1 RDFLS
6 YIVKEDL
13 AGRGET
19 IRGKI
24 IAQDVYGRDPVAGGD
39 PENVVRVEA
48 RRMRQTLDHY
58 YDTAGASD
66 PVRIFV
72 DTGGY
77 RPRYERREAPKP
89 GPRRGKP
96 QAVGLL
102 AFVAGSLVGIALMS
116 VLPQQQE
123 ALLPLPDDPPASDGR
138 RTLERQAIL
147 DKSPASLQAVNLA
160 EQAKSMLFPLFDAPR
175 QTLVSEVF
183 RRVIELDPDY
193 FGGYA
198 GASQAFAS
206 LSIISPPGASKN
218 ELSAAA
224 DEMSRTAIRL
234 EPTQPWAQSAR
245 SWSEFANGNFEEALR
260 LGRRAEALSPE
271 DVGILDFLG
280 AVELFTGHFA
290 KAISAAER
298 VSEKGGNDQRS
309 ANRNIAAAANFHLG
323 KYDASLAAFQAAA
336 EFGNPLSAPSLAFQ
350 AADLNALGRETEA
363 LQKIKVLTT
372 AWPDADID
380 AMLRGIYQHPEHAEE
395 VLNHLRNLGWT
406 PGSGFD

>member
-1 RDFLS
+1 
-6 YIVKEDL
+6 
-13 AGRGET
+13 
-19 IRGKI
+19 
-24 IAQDVYGRDPVAGGD
+24 
-39 PENVVRVEA
+39 
-48 RRMRQTLDHY
+48 MRQTLDHY

-183 RRVIELDPDY
+183 RRVIDT
-193 FGGYA
+193 
-198 GASQAFAS
+198 
-206 LSIISPPGASKN
+206 
-218 ELSAAA
+218 
-224 DEMSRTAIRL
+224 RRL
-234 EPTQPWAQSAR
+234 TQRVQS
-245 SWSEFANGNFEEALR
+245 
-260 LGRRAEALSPE
+260 
-271 DVGILDFLG
+271 
-280 AVELFTGHFA
+280 
-290 KAISAAER
+290 
-298 VSEKGGNDQRS
+298 
-309 ANRNIAAAANFHLG
+309 
-323 KYDASLAAFQAAA
+323 
-336 EFGNPLSAPSLAFQ
+336 
-350 AADLNALGRETEA
+350 
-363 LQKIKVLTT
+363 
-372 AWPDADID
+372 
-380 AMLRGIYQHPEHAEE
+380 
-395 VLNHLRNLGWT
+395 
-406 PGSGFD
+406 